1 MDRLYLV
8 VIVSAFVVLVTAA
21 GLLVTKTNNEARHAH
36 RPPFV
41 RIGKKLPVFGKT
53 FPGTERSGAVNLPH
67 QSG

>member
-21 GLLVTKTNNEARHAH
+21 GLLVTKTNIVARHAH

-41 RIGKKLPVFGKT
+41 RPI
-53 FPGTERSGAVNLPH
+53 
-67 QSG
+67 